1 MKKWNNSEL
10 QNAINDFLI
19 HLDKKEMENRYGRKF
34 HNIEVKM
41 LSLGI
46 KRGYK
51 KLIVDEKNIINQ
63 YKSGVSMNVLSSEN
77 NVDSSTIKR
86 VLVKNNIQIRKVSKK
101 YYFNESYFKK
111 INTEDKAYFLGFLF
125 ADGCNFKKESK
136 VALTSHIRD
145 EYIIK
150 KLMKCLRLDK
160 PPQYRNKYCRLQ
172 INSPEICKDLENLG
186 CVPRKTFKLKFPKIK
201 KNIRHHFIRGYFD
214 GDGCISYTKGSNR
227 LNFSICSTEIF
238 LRQIQKI
245 FIQEIGL
252 NKTKIKTINSNCIKL
267 LRYSGN
273 INCVKIK
280 DYLYKN
286 SSIYLKR
293 KYDKFMTYHPCIKNK
308 KYVPSFY
315 NI

>member
-1 MKKWNNSEL
+1 MNCFKSYIFLSLYLLLINTNVYPMKKWNNSEL

-125 ADGCNFKKESK
+125 ADGCNFKKE
-136 VALTSHIRD
+136 R
-145 EYIIK
+145 
-150 KLMKCLRLDK
+150 
-160 PPQYRNKYCRLQ
+160 
-172 INSPEICKDLENLG
+172 
-186 CVPRKTFKLKFPKIK
+186 
-201 KNIRHHFIRGYFD
+201 
-214 GDGCISYTKGSNR
+214 
-227 LNFSICSTEIF
+227 
-238 LRQIQKI
+238 
-245 FIQEIGL
+245 
-252 NKTKIKTINSNCIKL
+252 
-267 LRYSGN
+267 
-273 INCVKIK
+273 
-280 DYLYKN
+280 
-286 SSIYLKR
+286 
-293 KYDKFMTYHPCIKNK
+293 
-308 KYVPSFY
+308 
-315 NI
+315 